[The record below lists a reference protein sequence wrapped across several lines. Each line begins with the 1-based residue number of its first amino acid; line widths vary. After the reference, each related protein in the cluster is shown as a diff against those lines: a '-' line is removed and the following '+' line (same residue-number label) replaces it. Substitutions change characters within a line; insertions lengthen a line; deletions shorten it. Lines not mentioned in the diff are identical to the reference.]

1 MLDNIRIEEAKS
13 SVNSYISEGLLE
25 KGRFQQIIFDTYMR
39 NHRESLEVAKELHK
53 QKLSSLWVI
62 VTSYYS
68 MFYLANAVLYRLG
81 YKTGHRIA
89 HKVTSDALIVFVR
102 DKLKDVLLESYEIA
116 AEEALSMSDSYLQSF
131 DHERVKRSII
141 QYESTEEIK
150 LSKAET
156 SLKRAKEFSIELEN
170 VLDSL

>member
-1 MLDNIRIEEAKS
+1 MLDIKRIEEAKS
-13 SVNSYISEGLLE
+13 SVNSYLSEGLLE
-25 KGRFQQIIFDTYMR
+25 KRSFQTLVFDTYMR

-62 VTSYYS
+62 ISSYYS
-68 MFYLANAVLYRLG
+68 MFYIANAVLYKLG
-81 YKTGHRIA
+81 YKTGHRIT
-89 HKVTSDALIVFVR
+89 HKVTADALIVFVR
-102 DKLKDVLLESYEIA
+102 ERLKHALIESYEIA
-116 AEEALSMSDSYLQSF
+116 AEEALSMSDSYLESF
-131 DHERVKRSII
+131 DHERVKRSRI

-156 SLKRAKEFSIELEN
+156 SLKRAEEFSIELEN